1 MGTAAWPSYAADWT
15 LPNRSRTP
23 IDVTVNEVV
32 LAAVGGGLRKLLDS
46 RGESVDEVVLRVMVP
61 ISLH

>member
-1 MGTAAWPSYAADWT
+1 

-23 IDVTVNEVV
+23 IDVTVNDVV

-46 RGESVDEVVLRVMVP
+46 RGESVDELVLRVMVP
-61 ISLH
+61 ISLHQEQPFKHGATWTE

>member
-1 MGTAAWPSYAADWT
+1 

-23 IDVTVNEVV
+23 IDVTVNDVV

-46 RGESVDEVVLRVMVP
+46 RGESVDELVLRVMVP